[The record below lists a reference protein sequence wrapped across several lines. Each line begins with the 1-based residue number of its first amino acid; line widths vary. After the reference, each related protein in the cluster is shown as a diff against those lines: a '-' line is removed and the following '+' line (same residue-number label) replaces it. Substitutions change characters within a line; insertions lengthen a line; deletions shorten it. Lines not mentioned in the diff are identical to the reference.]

1 MYSSV
6 LGDTCA
12 ITLGMNQG
20 LQNVMLNSECAP
32 YVKLHI
38 GFRETHCKEKAVR
51 EAVVGVGSCCG
62 GLPCSRLSQLPA
74 VSGKQVLTK
83 TSEGW
88 KEGGGW
94 EREYSYAFIKV
105 SLLQFFRFIFVLC
118 LVLSL
123 I

>member
-1 MYSSV
+1 
-6 LGDTCA
+6 
-12 ITLGMNQG
+12 MNQG
-20 LQNVMLNSECAP
+20 LQKVMLNSECAP

-38 GFRETHCKEKAVR
+38 GFRETHCKEKEVR

-105 SLLQFFRFIFVLC
+105 SLLQFFRFILVLC